1 MSLIGVDIGSSAV
14 KATAYRVTG
23 TVLARAHEAVPS
35 EHPAPGLS
43 VVDANQV
50 WRATVR
56 VIRRLT
62 ASPRVRRD
70 PPEALAVSASGRESF
85 PARADGTPLG
95 PCLRTADAR
104 RPRLEAAA
112 ILQQSPEAWIRA
124 CGHVPDHRD
133 PTNRLLWW
141 RETEP
146 KTLANARWFLGWHEL
161 ASLRLVGRPLI
172 DPALAAGF
180 LLFDL
185 TTGTWSD
192 DRLAALGVD
201 RELLP
206 AIVPW
211 AKAVDRI
218 DSRVARQLGLSR
230 GCLFVM
236 GSWDGSCAAVGAA
249 AIDEGSALIAAG
261 TWESVV
267 APVKIPLLQE
277 AAAARLAV
285 TPHPSTPGTGLW
297 ARSPNGTSA
306 VDWARGLARVGFRE
320 LEAGLQASGSA
331 PASPLVVP
339 HFSGASPPWP
349 EDGRTKAAIF
359 GLTLAT
365 SPLELVKA
373 TFEGIAIDLMFAVEA
388 LRKAGG
394 PITSC
399 QVAGGGARSAWWM
412 QLKADLLGVPIEV
425 SNQEEPGTL
434 GAAFLAGVGLGTYR
448 TLSEAAERVEIAR
461 RYQPDPSRR
470 ARFLSKLDHY
480 RAAVESLFESPGPD
494 PVSH

>member
-1 MSLIGVDIGSSAV
+1 
-14 KATAYRVTG
+14 
-23 TVLARAHEAVPS
+23 
-35 EHPAPGLS
+35 
-43 VVDANQV
+43 
-50 WRATVR
+50 
-56 VIRRLT
+56 
-62 ASPRVRRD
+62 
-70 PPEALAVSASGRESF
+70 
-85 PARADGTPLG
+85 
-95 PCLRTADAR
+95 
-104 RPRLEAAA
+104 
-112 ILQQSPEAWIRA
+112 
-124 CGHVPDHRD
+124 
-133 PTNRLLWW
+133 LLWW

-146 KTLANARWFLGWHEL
+146 RTLASARWFLGWHEL

-180 LLFDL
+180 LVFDL
-185 TTGTWSD
+185 TTEAWSN
-192 DRLAALGVD
+192 DRIAALGVD
-201 RELLP
+201 REFLP
-206 AIVPW
+206 DIVPW

-218 DSRVARQLGLSR
+218 DARVARQLGLSR
-230 GCLFVM
+230 GCLFVV
-236 GSWDGSCAAVGAA
+236 GSWDGSCAAVGAG

-267 APVKIPLLQE
+267 APVKIPDLRE

-320 LEAGLQASGSA
+320 LEAGLQASGPD

-349 EDGRTKAAIF
+349 EDGRTQGAIF
-359 GLTLAT
+359 RLTLAT

-373 TFEGIAIDLMFAVEA
+373 TFEGIAIDLTFAVEA
-388 LRKAGG
+388 LRRAGS
-394 PITSC
+394 PITIC

-434 GAAFLAGVGLGTYR
+434 GAALLAGVGLGTYR
-448 TLSEAAERVEIAR
+448 TLSEAVERVEMAR
-461 RYQPDPSRR
+461 RYEPDPSRR
-470 ARFLSKLDHY
+470 ARFLSKLDQH
-480 RAAVESLFESPGPD
+480 RAAVESLVESPGASS
-494 PVSH
+494 VTH